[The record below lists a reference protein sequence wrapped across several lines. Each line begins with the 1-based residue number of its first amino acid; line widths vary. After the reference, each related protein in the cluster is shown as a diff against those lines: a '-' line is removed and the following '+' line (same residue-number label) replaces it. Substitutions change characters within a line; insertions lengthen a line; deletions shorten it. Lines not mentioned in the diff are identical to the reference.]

1 MTNSNRI
8 KLTWISFFSYA
19 LTGALVIVTGMV
31 MGNIADYF
39 QLPVSSMSNTFTF
52 LNAGILI
59 SIFLNAW
66 LMEIVP
72 LKTQLRFGFVLM
84 VAAVAGLMLSHSIA
98 LFSAAMFVLGLVSGI
113 TMSIGTFLITH
124 MYEGR
129 QRGARLLFT
138 DSFFSM
144 AGMIFPMVAA
154 WLLARSIEWYWV
166 YACIGLV
173 YVAIFILTFG
183 CEFPVL
189 GKKSQDTAE
198 PVAKEKWG
206 IGVLFLSIA
215 ALCYILGQLGFISW
229 VPEYAKG
236 LGMSLNDAGKLV
248 SDFWMSYMFGM
259 WAFSFILRFFDLQRI
274 LTVLAGLATVLM
286 YLFINGS
293 PEHMPWFILTLG
305 FFSSAIYTS
314 IITLGSLQT
323 KVASPKLVNF
333 VLTCG
338 TGNMLQVLHMGL
350 HVCQMMGYSQIDS
363 GLNLITHNSARTFG
377 LNDYGIE
384 KGNPANLIILPA
396 ESGFEAVR
404 CQVPVRWSI
413 RQGRVIASTQLAQT
427 WIQMDNGGEELFF
440 TKNSPFAGRKG
451 A

>member
-1 MTNSNRI
+1 
-8 KLTWISFFSYA
+8 
-19 LTGALVIVTGMV
+19 
-31 MGNIADYF
+31 
-39 QLPVSSMSNTFTF
+39 
-52 LNAGILI
+52 
-59 SIFLNAW
+59 
-66 LMEIVP
+66 
-72 LKTQLRFGFVLM
+72 
-84 VAAVAGLMLSHSIA
+84 
-98 LFSAAMFVLGLVSGI
+98 
-113 TMSIGTFLITH
+113 MSIGTFLITH

-154 WLLARSIEWYWV
+154 YLLARSIEWYWV

-189 GKKSQDTAE
+189 GKKRRLHPSRLR
-198 PVAKEKWG
+198 KKN
-206 IGVLFLSIA
+206 GVSAYCSSPSPRCVTSSASWALSPR
-215 ALCYILGQLGFISW
+215 

-305 FFSSAIYTS
+305 LLLQRDLYLDHHPWLSSD
-314 IITLGSLQT
+314 Q
-323 KVASPKLVNF
+323 
-333 VLTCG
+333 
-338 TGNMLQVLHMGL
+338 
-350 HVCQMMGYSQIDS
+350 S
-363 GLNLITHNSARTFG
+363 GLAKAGELRADLRHHRHHADLRG
-377 LNDYGIE
+377 HGPDCCAQR
-384 KGNPANLIILPA
+384 PA
-396 ESGFEAVR
+396 
-404 CQVPVRWSI
+404 
-413 RQGRVIASTQLAQT
+413 
-427 WIQMDNGGEELFF
+427 GG
-440 TKNSPFAGRKG
+440 AAYR
-451 A
+451 

>member
-31 MGNIADYF
+31 MGDIAKYF
-39 QLPVSSMSNTFTF
+39 DLPVSSMSNTFTF

-84 VAAVAGLMLSHSIA
+84 VLAVAVLMLSHSLA

-113 TMSIGTFLITH
+113 TMSIGTFLVTQ

-129 QRGARLLFT
+129 QRGSRLLFT

-154 WLLARSIEWYWV
+154 FLLARSIEWSWV

-173 YVAIFILTFG
+173 YVAIFVLTIG
-183 CEFPVL
+183 CEFPAL
-189 GKKSQDTAE
+189 GKHAAPSDK
-198 PVAKEKWG
+198 PVVKEKWG
-206 IGVLFLSIA
+206 VGVLFLSIA

-236 LGMSLNDAGKLV
+236 LGMDVSGQGKLV
-248 SDFWMSYMFGM
+248 SDFWMSYMIGM

-274 LTVLAGLATVLM
+274 LTVLAGMATVLM
-286 YLFINGS
+286 YLFITSS
-293 PEHMPWFILTLG
+293 PEHMAWFILALG
-305 FFSSAIYTS
+305 FFSSAIYTT
-314 IITLGSLQT
+314 IITLGSQQT

-338 TGNMLQVLHMGL
+338 TIGTMLTFVVTGPIVANSGPQAALMTANGL
-350 HVCQMMGYSQIDS
+350 YAVVFVMCFALGFVTRHRQ
-363 GLNLITHNSARTFG
+363 HNTTASAH
-377 LNDYGIE
+377 
-384 KGNPANLIILPA
+384 
-396 ESGFEAVR
+396 
-404 CQVPVRWSI
+404 
-413 RQGRVIASTQLAQT
+413 
-427 WIQMDNGGEELFF
+427 
-440 TKNSPFAGRKG
+440 
-451 A
+451 

>member
-31 MGNIADYF
+31 MGNIAEYF

-66 LMEIVP
+66 LMEIIP
-72 LKTQLRFGFVLM
+72 LKTQLRFGFLLM
-84 VAAVAGLMLSHSIA
+84 VAAVAGLMFSHSLA

-124 MYEGR
+124 LYEGR
-129 QRGARLLFT
+129 QRGSRLLFT

-144 AGMIFPMVAA
+144 AGMIFPMLAA
-154 WLLARSIEWYWV
+154 WLLARTIEWYWV
-166 YACIGLV
+166 YASIGLV

-183 CEFPVL
+183 CDFPAL
-189 GKKSQDTAE
+189 GKKAVQTSQ
-198 PVAKEKWG
+198 PVANEKWG
-206 IGVLFLSIA
+206 IGVLFLSVA

-229 VPEYAKG
+229 VPEYAKS
-236 LGMSLNDAGKLV
+236 LGMDLGDAGKLV

-274 LTVLAGLATVLM
+274 LTVLAGMATVLM
-286 YLFINGS
+286 YLFITGT
-293 PEHMPWFILTLG
+293 PEHMAWFILTLG

-333 VLTCG
+333 ILTCG
-338 TGNMLQVLHMGL
+338 TVGTMLTFIVTGPIVAHQGVKAALMTANGLYAVVFVMCLVLGFVTRHRL
-350 HVCQMMGYSQIDS
+350 HAAAAT
-363 GLNLITHNSARTFG
+363 NH
-377 LNDYGIE
+377 
-384 KGNPANLIILPA
+384 
-396 ESGFEAVR
+396 
-404 CQVPVRWSI
+404 
-413 RQGRVIASTQLAQT
+413 
-427 WIQMDNGGEELFF
+427 
-440 TKNSPFAGRKG
+440 
-451 A
+451 

>member
-31 MGNIADYF
+31 MGDIANYF

-84 VAAVAGLMLSHSIA
+84 VAAVAGLMVSHSIA
-98 LFSAAMFVLGLVSGI
+98 LFSASMFVLGLVSGI

-144 AGMIFPMVAA
+144 AGMIFPMLAA
-154 WLLARSIEWYWV
+154 VLLARSIEWYWV

-173 YVAIFILTFG
+173 YVAIFVLTFG

-189 GKKSQDTAE
+189 GKKAE
-198 PVAKEKWG
+198 QSEQPVAKEKWG
-206 IGVLFLSIA
+206 IGVLFLSVA

-286 YLFINGS
+286 YLFINGA
-293 PEHMPWFILTLG
+293 PEHMAWFILTLG

-338 TGNMLQVLHMGL
+338 TIGTMLTFVVTGPIVAHSGPLAALQTSNGL
-350 HVCQMMGYSQIDS
+350 YAVVFVMC
-363 GLNLITHNSARTFG
+363 LILGFVTRHRQHNTVA
-377 LNDYGIE
+377 
-384 KGNPANLIILPA
+384 
-396 ESGFEAVR
+396 
-404 CQVPVRWSI
+404 
-413 RQGRVIASTQLAQT
+413 ASH
-427 WIQMDNGGEELFF
+427 
-440 TKNSPFAGRKG
+440 
-451 A
+451 

>member
-31 MGNIADYF
+31 MGDIATYF

-84 VAAVAGLMLSHSIA
+84 VAAVAGLMVSHSIA
-98 LFSAAMFVLGLVSGI
+98 LFSASMFVLGLVSGI

-154 WLLARSIEWYWV
+154 VLLARSIEWYWV

-173 YVAIFILTFG
+173 YVAIFVLTFG

-189 GKKSQDTAE
+189 GQKADQSEQ

-206 IGVLFLSIA
+206 IGVLFLSVA

-286 YLFINGS
+286 YLFINGA
-293 PEHMPWFILTLG
+293 PEHMAWFILTLG

-338 TGNMLQVLHMGL
+338 TIGTMLTFVVTGPIVAHSGPLAALQTANGL
-350 HVCQMMGYSQIDS
+350 YAVVFVMC
-363 GLNLITHNSARTFG
+363 LILGFVTRHRQHNTA
-377 LNDYGIE
+377 
-384 KGNPANLIILPA
+384 
-396 ESGFEAVR
+396 AV
-404 CQVPVRWSI
+404 SH
-413 RQGRVIASTQLAQT
+413 
-427 WIQMDNGGEELFF
+427 
-440 TKNSPFAGRKG
+440 
-451 A
+451 

>member
-84 VAAVAGLMLSHSIA
+84 VAAVAGLVLSHSIA

-154 WLLARSIEWYWV
+154 YLLARSIEWYWV

-189 GKKSQDTAE
+189 GKKAQTTSE

-293 PEHMPWFILTLG
+293 PEHMPLFILTLG

-338 TGNMLQVLHMGL
+338 TIGTMLTFVVTGPIVAHSGPLAALHTANGLYAVVFIMCFVLGFVTRHRQ
-350 HVCQMMGYSQIDS
+350 H
-363 GLNLITHNSARTFG
+363 
-377 LNDYGIE
+377 
-384 KGNPANLIILPA
+384 NPATA
-396 ESGFEAVR
+396 
-404 CQVPVRWSI
+404 
-413 RQGRVIASTQLAQT
+413 TH
-427 WIQMDNGGEELFF
+427 
-440 TKNSPFAGRKG
+440 
-451 A
+451 

>member
-8 KLTWISFFSYA
+8 KLTWISFSSSA

-39 QLPVSSMSNTFTF
+39 HLPVSSMSNTFTF

-72 LKTQLRFGFVLM
+72 LKTQLRFGFILM
-84 VAAVAGLMLSHSIA
+84 VLAVAGLMLSHSLA
-98 LFSAAMFVLGLVSGI
+98 LFSASMFVLGLVSGI

-144 AGMIFPMVAA
+144 AGMIFPMLAA
-154 WLLARSIEWYWV
+154 WLLARTIEWYWV
-166 YACIGLV
+166 YACIGLI
-173 YVAIFILTFG
+173 YVAIFVLTLG

-189 GKKSQDTAE
+189 GKKAQTSDQ
-198 PVAKEKWG
+198 PVVKEKWG

-236 LGMSLNDAGKLV
+236 LGMSLNDAGQLV

-274 LTVLAGLATVLM
+274 LTVLAGIATVMM
-286 YLFINGS
+286 YLFNHGE
-293 PEHMPWFILTLG
+293 PQHLVWFILTLG

-323 KVASPKLVNF
+323 KIASPKLVNF

-338 TGNMLQVLHMGL
+338 TIGTMLTFVVTGPIVAHSGPLAALTTANGLYAVVFVMCLVLGL
-350 HVCQMMGYSQIDS
+350 VSRHRQ
-363 GLNLITHNSARTFG
+363 H
-377 LNDYGIE
+377 
-384 KGNPANLIILPA
+384 
-396 ESGFEAVR
+396 AV
-404 CQVPVRWSI
+404 
-413 RQGRVIASTQLAQT
+413 
-427 WIQMDNGGEELFF
+427 
-440 TKNSPFAGRKG
+440 SPSR
-451 A
+451 

>member
-1 MTNSNRI
+1 MTNSNRN

-31 MGNIADYF
+31 MGDIAKYF
-39 QLPVSSMSNTFTF
+39 NLPVSSMSNTFTF

-66 LMEIVP
+66 LMEIIP
-72 LKTQLRFGFVLM
+72 LKTQLRFGFILMLLAVL
-84 VAAVAGLMLSHSIA
+84 GLMNSHSLA

-124 MYEGR
+124 LYEGR

-144 AGMIFPMVAA
+144 AGMIFPIVAA

-166 YACIGLV
+166 YACIGLL
-173 YVAIFILTFG
+173 YVAIFVLTLG

-189 GKKSQDTAE
+189 GKKAQLNNQAVE
-198 PVAKEKWG
+198 KEKWG

-236 LGMSLNDAGKLV
+236 LGMSLEDAGTLV

-274 LTVLAGLATVLM
+274 LTVLAAIATVMM
-286 YLFINGS
+286 YLFNHGE
-293 PEHMPWFILTLG
+293 PQNLAWFILILG

-323 KVASPKLVNF
+323 KIASPKLVNF
-333 VLTCG
+333 ILTCG
-338 TGNMLQVLHMGL
+338 TVGTMLTFVVTGPIVAHDGPLAALMTANGL
-350 HVCQMMGYSQIDS
+350 YAVVFVMC
-363 GLNLITHNSARTFG
+363 LI
-377 LNDYGIE
+377 L
-384 KGNPANLIILPA
+384 
-396 ESGFEAVR
+396 GFVSR
-404 CQVPVRWSI
+404 H
-413 RQGRVIASTQLAQT
+413 RQHATTQ
-427 WIQMDNGGEELFF
+427 
-440 TKNSPFAGRKG
+440 PH
-451 A
+451 

>member
-31 MGNIADYF
+31 MGDIAKYF
-39 QLPVSSMSNTFTF
+39 DLPVSSMSNTFTF

-84 VAAVAGLMLSHSIA
+84 VLAVAALMLTHSLAI
-98 LFSAAMFVLGLVSGI
+98 FSGAMFVLGLVSGI
-113 TMSIGTFLITH
+113 TMSIGTFLVTQ

-129 QRGARLLFT
+129 QRGSRLLFT

-154 WLLARSIEWYWV
+154 FLLARSIAWYWV

-173 YVAIFILTFG
+173 YVAIFILTIG
-183 CEFPVL
+183 CEFPAL
-189 GKKSQDTAE
+189 GKHAAPSDK
-198 PVAKEKWG
+198 PVVKEKWG
-206 IGVLFLSIA
+206 VGVLFLSIA

-236 LGMSLNDAGKLV
+236 LGMDVSGQGKLV
-248 SDFWMSYMFGM
+248 SDFWMSYMVGM
-259 WAFSFILRFFDLQRI
+259 WAFSVILRFFDLQRI
-274 LTVLAGLATVLM
+274 LTVLAGMATVLM
-286 YLFINGS
+286 YLFITSS
-293 PEHMPWFILTLG
+293 PEHMAWFILALG
-305 FFSSAIYTS
+305 FFSSAIYTT
-314 IITLGSLQT
+314 IITLGSQQT

-338 TGNMLQVLHMGL
+338 TIGTMLTFVVTGPIVANSGPQAALMTANGL
-350 HVCQMMGYSQIDS
+350 YAVVFVMCFALGFVTRHRQ
-363 GLNLITHNSARTFG
+363 HNTTASAH
-377 LNDYGIE
+377 
-384 KGNPANLIILPA
+384 
-396 ESGFEAVR
+396 
-404 CQVPVRWSI
+404 
-413 RQGRVIASTQLAQT
+413 
-427 WIQMDNGGEELFF
+427 
-440 TKNSPFAGRKG
+440 
-451 A
+451 

>member
-39 QLPVSSMSNTFTF
+39 NLPVSSMSNTFTF

-84 VAAVAGLMLSHSIA
+84 VLAVAGLMTTHSLA

-154 WLLARSIEWYWV
+154 VLLARSIEWYWV

-183 CEFPVL
+183 CDFPVL
-189 GKKSQDTAE
+189 GKKAAPDAQ
-198 PVAKEKWG
+198 PVVKEKWG

-274 LTVLAGLATVLM
+274 LTALAGLATVLM
-286 YLFINGS
+286 YFFIHGE
-293 PEHMPWFILTLG
+293 PQHLAWFILTLG

-338 TGNMLQVLHMGL
+338 TIGTMLTFVVTGPIVAH
-350 HVCQMMGYSQIDS
+350 S
-363 GLNLITHNSARTFG
+363 GPHAALVT
-377 LNDYGIE
+377 
-384 KGNPANLIILPA
+384 ANALYAVVFVMCVIL
-396 ESGFEAVR
+396 GFVSR
-404 CQVPVRWSI
+404 H
-413 RQGRVIASTQLAQT
+413 RQHGAASH
-427 WIQMDNGGEELFF
+427 
-440 TKNSPFAGRKG
+440 
-451 A
+451 

>member
-31 MGNIADYF
+31 MGNIAEYF
-39 QLPVSSMSNTFTF
+39 HVPVSSMSNTFTF

-72 LKTQLRFGFVLM
+72 LKTQLRFGFILM
-84 VAAVAGLMLSHSIA
+84 VLAVAGLIFGDNLTI
-98 LFSAAMFVLGLVSGI
+98 FSVAMFVLGLVSGI

-129 QRGARLLFT
+129 ERGSRLLFT

-154 WLLARSIEWYWV
+154 ILLARSINWYWV
-166 YACIGLV
+166 YVCIGLV
-173 YVAIFILTFG
+173 YVAIFILTIG
-183 CEFPVL
+183 CDFPAL
-189 GKKSQDTAE
+189 GKHAPQPEKVAE
-198 PVAKEKWG
+198 KEKWG
-206 IGVLFLSIA
+206 VGVLFLSIA

-229 VPEYAKG
+229 VPEYAKS
-236 LGMSLNDAGKLV
+236 LGMNLNDAGQLV

-274 LTVLAGLATVLM
+274 LTVLAGAATVLM
-286 YLFINGS
+286 YLFNKS
-293 PEHMPWFILTLG
+293 EPAHLAWFILALG

-314 IITLGSLQT
+314 VITLGSLQT
-323 KVASPKLVNF
+323 KIASPKLVNF

-338 TGNMLQVLHMGL
+338 TIGTMLTFVVTGPIVAHSGPHAALQTSNALYAVVFIMCLILGL
-350 HVCQMMGYSQIDS
+350 VTKHRQ
-363 GLNLITHNSARTFG
+363 HN
-377 LNDYGIE
+377 
-384 KGNPANLIILPA
+384 
-396 ESGFEAVR
+396 AVAA
-404 CQVPVRWSI
+404 V
-413 RQGRVIASTQLAQT
+413 
-427 WIQMDNGGEELFF
+427 N
-440 TKNSPFAGRKG
+440 
-451 A
+451 

>member
-1 MTNSNRI
+1 MTNSNRT
-8 KLTWISFFSYA
+8 KLLWISFFSYA

-31 MGNIADYF
+31 MGNIAEYF
-39 QLPVSSMSNTFTF
+39 QVPVSSMSNTFTF

-72 LKTQLRFGFVLM
+72 LKMQLRFGFILM
-84 VAAVAGLMLSHSIA
+84 ILAVAGLILGHNLMI
-98 LFSAAMFVLGLVSGI
+98 FSASMFVLGLVSGI

-129 QRGARLLFT
+129 QRGSRLLFT

-154 WLLARSIEWYWV
+154 ILLARSINWYWV
-166 YACIGLV
+166 YVCIGLV
-173 YVAIFILTFG
+173 YVAIFLLTLG
-183 CEFPVL
+183 CEFPAL
-189 GKKSQDTAE
+189 GKHAKQEDAK

-229 VPEYAKG
+229 VPEYAKS
-236 LGMSLNDAGKLV
+236 LGMSIGDQGQLV
-248 SDFWMSYMFGM
+248 SDFWMSYMVGM
-259 WAFSFILRFFDLQRI
+259 WIFSFVLRFFDLQRI
-274 LTVLAGLATVLM
+274 LLALAGVATVLM
-286 YLFINGS
+286 YLFNNS
-293 PEHMPWFILTLG
+293 EPAHLAWFILALG
-305 FFSSAIYTS
+305 FFSSAIYTT

-338 TGNMLQVLHMGL
+338 TIGTMLTFVVTGPIVAHSGPHAALQTANGL
-350 HVCQMMGYSQIDS
+350 YAVVFVMCLIL
-363 GLNLITHNSARTFG
+363 GLVSKHRQHNVAAT
-377 LNDYGIE
+377 
-384 KGNPANLIILPA
+384 
-396 ESGFEAVR
+396 
-404 CQVPVRWSI
+404 
-413 RQGRVIASTQLAQT
+413 AQ
-427 WIQMDNGGEELFF
+427 
-440 TKNSPFAGRKG
+440 
-451 A
+451 